1 MIRNRSEDRC
11 ESESILLFVR
21 ENPRARAIDVAS
33 FLHLKK
39 AVVNQHLYR
48 LAREGQ
54 VVYIKGTPPIW
65 STASGNIKVPSG
77 PRNGD
82 SKVVPGGRVNR
93 PGSLWCSKVSR
104 CTYESLPQVF
114 SETLTIS
121 GDDTCM
127 DRAPETEDP
136 SDGGLF
142 KPKVLGKMQVDAIMN
157 DDDGP
162 NVNKNGVDDLPPLP
176 SDLLNTEVY
185 KVLKASG
192 SMDAMTSHPV
202 GVGAMDVSH
211 ESTFS
216 QCPQSTH
223 GDSLSSEYESS
234 AADKSP
240 VSELMEFAQGVGR
253 HCSFVLLTADGPP
266 HNPRFKVQ
274 ASLGERTFMP
284 AEAGS
289 KKIAKHLAAKYA
301 LQQLSV
307 QQVSQGNQEVTTDGC
322 SLSHGTSTWPGADNA
337 VSAIMQYAQ
346 TKGFACDFILIDQ
359 SGPSHRPRF
368 LIQAKVGGL
377 WFPPAESSNKKQA
390 KLAAAENALHMLEG
404 QQHFEVLKVF
414 TGVCS
419 CHDEVALM
427 AHKHFDDLAAQHP
440 SLLSGRKVLAA
451 FIMVNK
457 LDKPASVVSL
467 GTGNRCVKGDE
478 LSLNGQTINDCHAE
492 VIAKRGLQRFLY
504 KCLLN
509 YKPSDEKESI
519 FTMKDD
525 KLCVKPEI
533 SFQLYIST
541 APCGDSALF
550 DKSCN
555 DPPEE
560 SMFHQ
565 PLFENNKQG
574 KLRTKVESGEGT
586 IPVSSSD
593 IVPTWDGIQR
603 GERLRTM
610 SCSDKI
616 LRWNTL
622 GLQGALLSHFIHP
635 VYMQSLSLGYLYSH
649 GHLTRGV
656 CCRLAHG
663 PNNFTDG
670 LPSSYTL
677 NHPQVG
683 RVTVYDSTRHV
694 GKTKEMSLCW
704 SMGDLEAE
712 IMDGTTGKVV
722 NMYMYVEIP
731 QLSKKSLSKQFIT
744 VCHHFACQDLLT
756 IKTYADAKAAARPYQ
771 AAKTHMFMHLK
782 ELGYG
787 TWLSKPEEEDQFDLC
802 L

>member
-1 MIRNRSEDRC
+1 MIRNHRRREAHSPNPSD
-11 ESESILLFVR
+11 SILLFVQQ
-21 ENPRARAIDVAS
+21 NPRV
-33 FLHLKK
+33 K
-39 AVVNQHLYR
+39 AVDVSRFMRLRKTVVNRHLYH
-48 LAREGQ
+48 LEREG
-54 VVYIKGTPPIW
+54 KLKHTHGTPPIW
-65 STASGNIKVPSG
+65 SSASGKTKATSG
-77 PRNGD
+77 AQQGSD
-82 SKVVPGGRVNR
+82 DMVDGYRVDQD
-93 PGSLWCSKVSR
+93 R
-104 CTYESLPQVF
+104 CPCE
-114 SETLTIS
+114 
-121 GDDTCM
+121 DTCV

-136 SDGGLF
+136 SHGVLLTPKILSTLQVEATKDDGG
-142 KPKVLGKMQVDAIMN
+142 AT
-157 DDDGP
+157 
-162 NVNKNGVDDLPPLP
+162 NVTKNGVQSIHDPRDLGISVPALP
-176 SDLLNTEVY
+176 SDLLNTDVY
-185 KVLKASG
+185 KVLLPSVNTDCMASYR
-192 SMDAMTSHPV
+192 
-202 GVGAMDVSH
+202 GVHSDMVLA
-211 ESTFS
+211 EST
-216 QCPQSTH
+216 H
-223 GDSLSSEYESS
+223 DDDSLEWELSS
-234 AADKSP
+234 ADKSP
-240 VSELMEFAQGVGR
+240 VSELMEYAQGVGR
-253 HCSFVLLTADGPP
+253 HCSFVLLHTVGPP
-266 HNPRFKVQ
+266 HNPRFMVQ
-274 ASLGERTFMP
+274 ASLGEQKFMP

-289 KKIAKHLAAKYA
+289 KKVAKHLAAKYA
-301 LQQLSV
+301 LQHLSV
-307 QQVSQGNQEVTTDGC
+307 QQVSQGHENQEDVPVATDGC
-322 SLSHGTSTWPGADNA
+322 SLSHGTSAWPGAENP

-346 TKGFACDFILIDQ
+346 AKGFACDFILIDQ

-368 LIQAKVGGL
+368 LIQAKVGGR

-404 QQHFEVLKVF
+404 QRHFEVPKVF

-427 AHKHFDDLAAQHP
+427 THKHFDDLTAQHP
-440 SLLSGRKVLAA
+440 SLLSGRKVIAA

-457 LDKPASVVSL
+457 LDNTASVVSL

-492 VIAKRGLQRFLY
+492 VIAKRGLQRFFY
-504 KCLLN
+504 KCLLH
-509 YKPSDEKESI
+509 YKQSDEKENI

-541 APCGDSALF
+541 APCGDGALF

-616 LRWNTL
+616 MRWNTL

-656 CCRLAHG
+656 CCRLARG

-704 SMGDLEAE
+704 TMGDTEVEVL
-712 IMDGTTGKVV
+712 DGTTGKVV
-722 NMYMYVEIP
+722 NMYRFIEIP
-731 QLSKKSLSKQFIT
+731 QLSKKSLSKQFIA
-744 VCHHFACQDLLT
+744 VCHHFARQDLLS

-771 AAKTHMFMHLK
+771 AAKTHMFNCLE

-787 TWLSKPEEEDQFDLC
+787 TWLSKPEEEDQFELS